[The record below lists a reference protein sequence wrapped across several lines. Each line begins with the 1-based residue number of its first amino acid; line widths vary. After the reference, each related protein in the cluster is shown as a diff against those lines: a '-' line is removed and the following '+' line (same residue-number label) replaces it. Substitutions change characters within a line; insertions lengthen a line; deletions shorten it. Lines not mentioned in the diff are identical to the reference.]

1 MSGHNK
7 WSTIKHKKGKEDA
20 KRGKLFT
27 KAIKEIT
34 IAAREGGG
42 DPSANPRLRTAIANA
57 KAVNMPMD
65 NIERAIK
72 KGTGEL
78 PGVHYEEINY
88 EGYGPG
94 GVAIL
99 VEVVTD
105 NKNRAT
111 SEVRH
116 IFSKYN
122 GNLGAVGSVTWMF
135 DRKGLIEIEKNDYDF
150 DEIMDI
156 AIENG
161 AEDVA
166 ETNGIIQIDCA
177 IEDFE
182 NIKTAIEGKNIN
194 ILNAQITKVPQST
207 IALDEAKVS
216 SLFKLLDAL
225 ESNEDVQNVY
235 SNFDISDEIM
245 EKLSK

>member
-7 WSTIKHKKGKEDA
+7 WSTIKHKKEKEDA

-42 DPSANPRLRTAIANA
+42 DPEANPRLRTAISYA
-57 KAVNMPMD
+57 KSINMPSD

-78 PGVHYEEINY
+78 PGVSYEEVNY

-111 SEVRH
+111 SEIRH

-135 DRKGLIEIEKNDYDF
+135 DRKGLIEIDKEKFDF
-150 DEIMDI
+150 DKIMDI
-156 AIENG
+156 AIESG
-161 AEDVA
+161 AEDVS
-166 ETNGIIQIDCA
+166 ETNGIIQVYTA
-177 IEDFE
+177 PEDFE
-182 NIKTAIEGKNIN
+182 NVKTKLQDTGIQFI
-194 ILNAQITKVPQST
+194 NAQITKIPQST
-207 IALDEAKVS
+207 ISLDEKNAS
-216 SLFKLLDAL
+216 ALFKLLEKL
-225 ESNEDVQNVY
+225 EANDDVQNVY
-235 SNFDISDEIM
+235 SNFDVSDEIM
-245 EKLSK
+245 EKLTE